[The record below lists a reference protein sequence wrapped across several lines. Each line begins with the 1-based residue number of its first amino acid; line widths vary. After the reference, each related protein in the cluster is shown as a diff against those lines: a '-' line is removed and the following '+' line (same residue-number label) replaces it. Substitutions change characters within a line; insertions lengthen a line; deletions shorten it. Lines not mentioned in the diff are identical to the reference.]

1 MSAFERLESANPVAD
16 ADRLLS
22 APGSMDDFVLAVKER
37 SGIMHATR
45 DQAPIEV
52 PTESSPI
59 EIRRGSL
66 NWRRRLVPA
75 LVAAAVVVI
84 VTAGILFAVAGGS
97 SEPDVASVS
106 PKATFTGDA
115 CVYEGPSE
123 FALFDRVTF
132 TFVNASTNLGTFELW
147 KIPDG
152 TTAADISERGILDVV
167 LSEQEDLDWAYGGDE
182 SMRPGEEVALTR
194 TLKYEGQHAVVCFTT
209 GERTSLNQTSGFF
222 TVTGN

>member
-1 MSAFERLESANPVAD
+1 MSALERLESANPVAD

-22 APGSMDDFVLAVKER
+22 APGAMDGFVLAVKER
-37 SGIMHATR
+37 SGIMHTTDDR
-45 DQAPIEV
+45 APIEV

-59 EIRRGSL
+59 EIKKSSL

-75 LVAAAVVVI
+75 LVAAAVLAI
-84 VTAGILFAVAGGS
+84 ATAGIIFALAGGS
-97 SEPDVASVS
+97 SEPDVANIS
-106 PKATFTGDA
+106 PKVTFTGDTCA
-115 CVYEGPSE
+115 YEGPTE
-123 FALFDRVTF
+123 FALGDRVPF
-132 TFVNASTNLGTFELW
+132 TFLNASTDLGTFELW

-182 SMRPGEEVALTR
+182 SMLPGDEVVLTR

-209 GERTSLNQTSGFF
+209 GERTNLNQTSAFF